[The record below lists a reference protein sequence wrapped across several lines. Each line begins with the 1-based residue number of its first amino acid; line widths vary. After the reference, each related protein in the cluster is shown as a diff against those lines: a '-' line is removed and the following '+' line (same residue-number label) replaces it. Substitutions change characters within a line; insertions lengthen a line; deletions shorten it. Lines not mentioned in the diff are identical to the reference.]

1 MSVYVSVCE
10 CGREKYDCVIT
21 ESSLNTHYVLMTQPI
36 VFIVPQPTS
45 ILIIN
50 LSVPTL
56 FEHPYPLANLP
67 RNIIILYS

>member
-1 MSVYVSVCE
+1 MCVHVCVCGGGKRVSVYVSVCE

-45 ILIIN
+45 ILIIMF
-50 LSVPTL
+50 L
-56 FEHPYPLANLP
+56 PYLNVHTH
-67 RNIIILYS
+67 